1 MTVSF
6 FINKMDLQELNYL
19 VENYAIIPF
28 DKETREKAIIIEC
41 FNSLESASL
50 AVNTSAVDLVGRL
63 NREDQGWS
71 ALTKKFIQVNV
82 EYIKFSKIQ
91 EYLRFI

>member
-50 AVNTSAVDLVGRL
+50 AVNSSAVGTLAK
-63 NREDQGWS
+63 Q
-71 ALTKKFIQVNV
+71 FIQVNV